1 MTDTLA
7 RRQSVLPSFLEQ
19 KLYEALAELRTGTI
33 TLQVQ
38 DGRVVQLER
47 QERFRLTGMY
57 NWHGDGI

>member
-1 MTDTLA
+1 MTTTLA
-7 RRQSVLPSFLEQ
+7 RRQSVLPSYLEQ

-47 QERFRLTGMY
+47 QEKFRLTGMY

>member
-1 MTDTLA
+1 MTDTCA
-7 RRQSVLPSFLEQ
+7 RRQSILPSLLEQ